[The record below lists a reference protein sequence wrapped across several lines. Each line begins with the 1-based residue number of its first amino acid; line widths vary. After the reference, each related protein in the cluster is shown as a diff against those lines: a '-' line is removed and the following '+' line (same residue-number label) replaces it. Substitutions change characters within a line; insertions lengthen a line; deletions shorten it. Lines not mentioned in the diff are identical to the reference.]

1 MRSYTIDE
9 VSENDMRKV
18 RDYLDDHAERSPI
31 EDLYWLLLPGELLT
45 GIHGEHLQCQ
55 PYCTA
60 IELGRHFVRFELLVR
75 SRGNHRCRCSRYA
88 EASQREYVMAFA
100 DEMIQRLKI
109 WT

>member
-9 VSENDMRKV
+9 ISERDMRKV
-18 RDYLDDHAERSPI
+18 REYLDDHAERSPI
-31 EDLYWLLLPGELLT
+31 EDLYWLVLPEHILT

-60 IELGRHFVRFELLVR
+60 IELGHDFVRFELLLR
-75 SRGNHRCRCSRYA
+75 SRVNHRCRCSRYA
-88 EASQREYVMAFA
+88 EAPQKEFVMAFA
-100 DEMIQRLKI
+100 DEMIKRLDI